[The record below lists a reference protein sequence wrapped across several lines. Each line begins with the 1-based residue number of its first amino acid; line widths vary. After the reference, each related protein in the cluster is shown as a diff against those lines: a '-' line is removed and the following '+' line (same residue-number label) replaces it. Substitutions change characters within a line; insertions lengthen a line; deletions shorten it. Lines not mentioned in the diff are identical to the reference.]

1 MIEIQGWARLAAVV
15 ATVSGILFPAANANA
30 QSRLMTIATGSVQGV
45 YYAAGGG
52 ICRLVNRERAT
63 TGLRCINDITQGSVG
78 NVDALAR
85 NAANF
90 GIVQSDIHR
99 QVVQGVAP
107 YDRSGLKDELRSVLT
122 LHGESLSVMVGPSVK
137 AADLSSLKAAK
148 VSRGF
153 TGTGSRAA
161 ADFALTQA
169 GWSAT
174 DGPGA
179 VERVADEQVYA
190 LCEGKVDAMFMV
202 IGHPST
208 IVTRGVKDCGARLL
222 GLDEQLLDRLA
233 TANPAW
239 VRAAIPAGTYA
250 NQPSAL
256 PSVGP
261 VATLVTVASVPDAV
275 VYNLVKAVFD
285 NLAEFKENYPVSANF
300 DPKRMIAD
308 GLAAPLHPG
317 AVRYF
322 KERGWL

>member
-1 MIEIQGWARLAAVV
+1 MIEIQGWVRVAAVV
-15 ATVSGILFPAANANA
+15 AAMTGTLLPVAGANA
-30 QSRLMTIATGSVQGV
+30 QTRLMTIATGSVQGV

-63 TGLRCINDITQGSVG
+63 TGLRCINDISQGSVG
-78 NVDALAR
+78 NVEALAR

-99 QVVQGVAP
+99 QVVQGVPP
-107 YDRSGLKDELRSVLT
+107 YDRSGLKDELRSVFT
-122 LHGESLSVMVGPSVK
+122 LHGESLAVMVGPSVNAK
-137 AADLSSLKAAK
+137 DLASLKTAK

-153 TGTGSRAA
+153 AGTGSRGA

-169 GWSAT
+169 GWTAT
-174 DGPGA
+174 DGAGA

-190 LCEGKVDAMFMV
+190 LCEGKVDAMFQV

-208 IVTRGVKDCGARLL
+208 IVSRGVKDCGARLL
-222 GLDEQLLDRLA
+222 GFDEQLLDRLV

-239 VRAAIPAGTYA
+239 VRSTIPAGTYA
-250 NQPSAL
+250 NQPVALNSA
-256 PSVGP
+256 GP
-261 VATLVTVASVPDAV
+261 VATMVTVASVPDAV

-285 NLAEFKENYPVSANF
+285 NLAELKENYPVAANF
-300 DPKRMIAD
+300 DPKRMITD